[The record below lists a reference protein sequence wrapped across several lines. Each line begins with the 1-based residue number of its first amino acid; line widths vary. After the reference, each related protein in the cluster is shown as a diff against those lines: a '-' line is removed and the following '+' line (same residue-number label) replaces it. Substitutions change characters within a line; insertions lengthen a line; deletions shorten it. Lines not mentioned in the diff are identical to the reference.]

1 MCRCRP
7 LPIMAAPV
15 RPNLHARTRMAT
27 THDPR
32 PAAPQ
37 GPAART
43 ARDELAAPATQI
55 VRDREDYLGQGLRDV
70 GRRIADDQ
78 VELFVGGE
86 PAVALQQQ
94 LQRHSPV
101 YIALHDVGTSAS
113 LRLLGAL
120 AGAAGARVQRLS
132 IRLQGQGV
140 ALAVIQ
146 FVEIPVANGA
156 ALRVY
161 STDVNADTLAREQMA
176 LVLLAHA
183 RLGVLMVGELPPHAL
198 TAQLRPLRDRLTR
211 GVWPNRDLL
220 VVPLGSAT
228 TLAAQAAQL
237 SAGTGV
243 NVRVTP
249 QAARPNDVWSFIS
262 GTWNRL
268 QGGAV
273 VPLETDIR
281 RAVPAPPVP
290 MPEAPTQPMA
300 LAPEPPYPSAQAPTS
315 PRWGDYAQRCAAVKG
330 VVAVCVFDMQTQ
342 RPLAHGGA
350 IGPDRLSEQG
360 RLMLEALADST
371 RTLGLGS
378 DLPEAAVSV
387 GQNHLLLKPIPGHP
401 GVVLHLVL
409 QASTS
414 NLTLARM
421 QLERV
426 AAPPAV

>member
-1 MCRCRP
+1 
-7 LPIMAAPV
+7 
-15 RPNLHARTRMAT
+15 MAT
-27 THDPR
+27 THEDR
-32 PAAPQ
+32 ASAPQ
-37 GPAART
+37 VAGARS
-43 ARDELAAPATQI
+43 AREELAAPATQI

-78 VELFVGGE
+78 VELFVHGE

-94 LQRHSPV
+94 LQRLAPV
-101 YIALHDVGTSAS
+101 YMALHDVGTSAS

-146 FVEIPVANGA
+146 FIEIPVANGA
-156 ALRVY
+156 VLRVY
-161 STDVNADTLAREQMA
+161 STDVNADNLAREQLA

-183 RLGVLMVGELPPHAL
+183 RLGVLMVGELPPHAM
-198 TAQLRPLRDRLTR
+198 TTQLRPLRDRLTR
-211 GVWPNRDLL
+211 GVWPSRDLL
-220 VVPLGSAT
+220 MVPLGSAT

-243 NVRVTP
+243 TVRVTP
-249 QAARPNDVWSFIS
+249 QAGRPNDAWAFIS

-268 QGGAV
+268 QGGT
-273 VPLETDIR
+273 VPIETDIR
-281 RAVPAPPVP
+281 RAVPTPPVP
-290 MPEAPTQPMA
+290 LPEAPTQPMA
-300 LAPEPPYPSAQAPTS
+300 LAPEPPYPTAQAPTS
-315 PRWGDYAQRCAAVKG
+315 ARWGDYAQRCAAVKG
-330 VVAVCVFDMQTQ
+330 VVAVCVFDATSQ

-360 RLMLEALADST
+360 RFMLEALAHST
-371 RTLGLGS
+371 RTLGLG
-378 DLPEAAVSV
+378 DALPEAAVSV
-387 GQNHLLLKPIPGHP
+387 GAQHLLLKPIPGHP

-409 QASTS
+409 QASGN

-426 AAPPAV
+426 VPPPAA

>member
-1 MCRCRP
+1 MKLRLRP
-7 LPIMAAPV
+7 VTAAPV
-15 RPNLHARTRMAT
+15 RLPTNALLRMASSQ
-27 THDPR
+27 DQRPR
-32 PAAPQ
+32 APQ
-37 GPAART
+37 AQPARQ
-43 ARDELAAPATQI
+43 DELAAPATQI

-94 LQRHSPV
+94 LQRLAPV

-146 FVEIPVANGA
+146 FVEIPVDSGA
-156 ALRVY
+156 VLRVY
-161 STDVNADTLAREQMA
+161 STDVNADTATREQLA

-183 RLGVLMVGELPPHAL
+183 RLGVLMVGELPPHAM
-198 TAQLRPLRDRLTR
+198 TTQLRPLRDRLIR
-211 GVWPNRDLL
+211 GAWPSRDMLM
-220 VVPLGSAT
+220 VPLGSAT

-237 SAGTGV
+237 SNGTGV

-249 QAARPNDVWSFIS
+249 HAGKPNDVWSFIS

-268 QGGAV
+268 QGANT
-273 VPLETDIR
+273 PIETDIR
-281 RAVPAPPVP
+281 RAVPKPQVP

-315 PRWGDYAQRCAAVKG
+315 ARWGDFAQRCAGVKG
-330 VVAVCVFDMQTQ
+330 VIAVCVFDIQTQ

-378 DLPEAAVSV
+378 ELPEAAVSV
-387 GQNHLLLKPIPGHP
+387 GQQHLLLKPIAGHP

-409 QASTS
+409 QASAS

-426 AAPPAV
+426 TPPPAV

>member
-1 MCRCRP
+1 
-7 LPIMAAPV
+7 
-15 RPNLHARTRMAT
+15 MAT
-27 THDPR
+27 THEDR
-32 PAAPQ
+32 ASASQ
-37 GPAART
+37 VAGARS
-43 ARDELAAPATQI
+43 AREELAAPATQI

-78 VELFVGGE
+78 VELFVHGE

-94 LQRHSPV
+94 LQRLSPV
-101 YIALHDVGTSAS
+101 YMALHDVGTSAS

-146 FVEIPVANGA
+146 FIEIPVANGA
-156 ALRVY
+156 VLRVY
-161 STDVNADTLAREQMA
+161 STDVNADNLAREQLA

-183 RLGVLMVGELPPHAL
+183 RLGVLMVGELPPHAM
-198 TAQLRPLRDRLTR
+198 TTQLRPLRDRLTR
-211 GVWPNRDLL
+211 GVWPSRDLL
-220 VVPLGSAT
+220 MVPLGSAT

-243 NVRVTP
+243 TVRVTP
-249 QAARPNDVWSFIS
+249 QAGRPNDAWAFIS

-268 QGGAV
+268 QGGT
-273 VPLETDIR
+273 VPIETDIR
-281 RAVPAPPVP
+281 RAVPTPPVP
-290 MPEAPTQPMA
+290 LPEAPTQPMA
-300 LAPEPPYPSAQAPTS
+300 LAPEPPYPTAQAPTS
-315 PRWGDYAQRCAAVKG
+315 ARWGDYAQRCAAVKG
-330 VVAVCVFDMQTQ
+330 VVAVCVFDATSQ

-360 RLMLEALADST
+360 RFMLEALAHST
-371 RTLGLGS
+371 RTLGLG
-378 DLPEAAVSV
+378 DELPEAAVSV
-387 GQNHLLLKPIPGHP
+387 GAQHLLLKPIPGHP

-409 QASTS
+409 QASGN

-426 AAPPAV
+426 VPPAP